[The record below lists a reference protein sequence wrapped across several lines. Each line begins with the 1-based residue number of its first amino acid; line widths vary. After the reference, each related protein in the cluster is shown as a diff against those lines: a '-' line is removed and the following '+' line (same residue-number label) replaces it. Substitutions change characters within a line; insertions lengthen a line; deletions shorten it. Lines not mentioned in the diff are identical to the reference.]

1 MKMHHGTL
9 QQQKG
14 VTLSGLL
21 MWSVILIMIVV
32 LGMKLTPVFLEYV
45 AIQKSFAAIVND
57 STLKNASPN
66 EIRLSFN
73 KRANINDIDVIS
85 GRDIKISKEKGRL
98 MLKADYSVTIPLFA
112 NVSILIDFNATSD

>member
-1 MKMHHGTL
+1 MHHGTL

-57 STLKNASPN
+57 STLKNASPS

-98 MLKADYSVTIPLFA
+98 ILQADYSVTIPFFA
-112 NVSILIDFNATSD
+112 NVSILIDFNPTSD

>member
-1 MKMHHGTL
+1 MHHGTL

-21 MWSVILIMIVV
+21 MWSAILIMIIV
-32 LGMKLTPVFLEYV
+32 LGMKLMPVYLEYL

-57 STLKNASPN
+57 STLKNASPS

-73 KRANINDIDVIS
+73 KRANINDIKVIS
-85 GRDIKISKEKGRL
+85 GRDIKISKEKGRMIL
-98 MLKADYSVTIPLFA
+98 QADYSVTIPLFA
-112 NVSILIDFNATSD
+112 NIAVLIEFNATSD

>member
-1 MKMHHGTL
+1 MHHGTL

>member
-1 MKMHHGTL
+1 MHHGTL

-32 LGMKLTPVFLEYV
+32 LGMKLTPVYLEYV

>member
-1 MKMHHGTL
+1 MHHGTL

-112 NVSILIDFNATSD
+112 NISILIDFNATSD

>member
-32 LGMKLTPVFLEYV
+32 LGMKLTPVYLEYV

>member
-1 MKMHHGTL
+1 MHHGTL
-9 QQQKG
+9 QKQKG

-21 MWSVILIMIVV
+21 MWSVILIMIAV
-32 LGMKLTPVFLEYV
+32 LGMKLTPAYLEYA

-57 STLKNASPN
+57 STLKNATPR

-85 GRDIKISKEKGRL
+85 GRDIRISKEKGR
-98 MLKADYSVTIPLFA
+98 MVLKADYSVTIPLFA
-112 NVSILIDFNATSD
+112 NVSMLIDFKATSD

>member
-1 MKMHHGTL
+1 MHHGTL

-21 MWSVILIMIVV
+21 MWSAILIMIIV
-32 LGMKLTPVFLEYV
+32 LGMKLMPVYLEYL

-57 STLKNASPN
+57 STLKNASPS

-73 KRANINDIDVIS
+73 KRANINDIKVIS
-85 GRDIKISKEKGRL
+85 GRDIKISKEKGRMIL
-98 MLKADYSVTIPLFA
+98 QADYSVTIPLFA
-112 NVSILIDFNATSD
+112 NIAVLIDFNATSD

>member
-1 MKMHHGTL
+1 
-9 QQQKG
+9 
-14 VTLSGLL
+14 
-21 MWSVILIMIVV
+21 MIVV

>member
-1 MKMHHGTL
+1 MHHGTL

-57 STLKNASPN
+57 STLKNASPS

-98 MLKADYSVTIPLFA
+98 ILQADYSVIIPFFA
-112 NVSILIDFNATSD
+112 NVSILIDFNPTSD